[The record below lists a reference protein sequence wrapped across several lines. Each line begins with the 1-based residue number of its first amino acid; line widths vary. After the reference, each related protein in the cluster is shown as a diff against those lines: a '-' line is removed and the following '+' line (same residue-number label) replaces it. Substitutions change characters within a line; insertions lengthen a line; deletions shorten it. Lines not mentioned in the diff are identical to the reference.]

1 MAGIIEL
8 MQCQFQSCPRTL
20 LYDCR
25 VDIVIQT
32 GIHCEGI
39 KEHHRRCRR
48 AHRCPRP
55 HNINSRFLG
64 RRCRR
69 RTRRHRLHSLHR
81 GRFVW
86 RCCWRGRAG
95 HGERWVGGGRGWD
108 GGGDGMVVPSSS
120 YQQLQ
125 CDLQHQGR
133 HRHRRFEWITPS
145 DRPCDTMPWCFCIV
159 CLEFAISTSIPHIN
173 LHLSSPSLSAF
184 QSPSQSPYLSPS
196 PSPYPSPLQ
205 PNLLNPAG

>member
-1 MAGIIEL
+1 MN
-8 MQCQFQSCPRTL
+8 TL
-20 LYDCR
+20 LRHKR
-25 VDIVIQT
+25 VSSSSYSFSLSCSSLSS
-32 GIHCEGI
+32 GSSSSSSSFSS
-39 KEHHRRCRR
+39 
-48 AHRCPRP
+48 
-55 HNINSRFLG
+55 SRSSCMEVLVERESG
-64 RRCRR
+64 TWGKVGWWRR
-69 RTRRHRLHSLHR
+69 R
-81 GRFVW
+81 GY
-86 RCCWRGRAG
+86 
-95 HGERWVGGGRGWD
+95 

-125 CDLQHQGR
+125 CDLQHQDR
-133 HRHRRFEWITPS
+133 HRHRPFAWITPF